1 MSPMP
6 DSGGEDESLLDAVV
20 ALLKQGLIAFE
31 VPTDR
36 DLGQLT
42 RLRLT
47 ARGERVRQRA
57 SMLQNGNG
65 MKTVEK

>member
-1 MSPMP
+1 MP

-31 VPTDR
+31 VPTDHN
-36 DLGQLT
+36 LGQLT

-47 ARGERVRQRA
+47 ARGERVRQRYR
-57 SMLQNGNG
+57 SESGVNG